1 MDELIPISLLIYDH
15 DGGYFNIIGTRKWFF
30 KAYDK
35 NHNLICSIIQEDNDK
50 INYITYVKFIKELK
64 TVGYKLRDSDIIEIT
79 DNTTNK
85 NFLVPQFIRLIKIS
99 QVYEVASIAG
109 FSEKDVNT
117 IKYASEEK
125 KNLFIY
131 LTGMQHKHFIHLLK
145 YL

>member
-1 MDELIPISLLIYDH
+1 MDKLIPISLLVYDH
-15 DGGYFNIIGTRKWFF
+15 DGGYFNIIGTRKWYF

-35 NHNLICSIIQEDNDK
+35 NHNLVCSIKQTTDK
-50 INYITYVKFIKELK
+50 NNYATYVMFIKKLK
-64 TVGYKLRDSDIIEIT
+64 TVGYKLRESDIIEIT
-79 DNTTNK
+79 DNTSNK

-109 FSEKDVNT
+109 FSQQDVDT

-131 LTGMQHKHFIHLLK
+131 LTGMQYKHFVHLLK
-145 YL
+145 HL

>member
-1 MDELIPISLLIYDH
+1 MDNLIPISLLVYDH
-15 DGGYFNIIGTRKWFF
+15 DGGYFNIIGTRKWYF

-35 NHNLICSIIQEDNDK
+35 NHNLICSITQTTDK
-50 INYITYVKFIKELK
+50 NNYITYVMFIKELK
-64 TVGYKLRDSDIIEIT
+64 TLGYKLRDSDIIEIT

-109 FSEKDVNT
+109 FTKLDVDT

-131 LTGMQHKHFIHLLK
+131 LTGMQYKHFVHLLK
-145 YL
+145 HL

>member
-1 MDELIPISLLIYDH
+1 MDKLIPISLLIYDH
-15 DGGYFNIIGTRKWFF
+15 DGGYFNIIGTRKWYF

-35 NHNLICSIIQEDNDK
+35 NHNLICSIKQNNDSN
-50 INYITYVKFIKELK
+50 NYITYVMFIKKLK
-64 TVGYKLRDSDIIEIT
+64 TAGYKLRESDIIEIT
-79 DNTTNK
+79 DNTANK

-109 FSEKDVNT
+109 FSKQDVDT

-131 LTGMQHKHFIHLLK
+131 LTGMQYKHFVHLLK